1 VKPGFCPQCGAAAA
15 PNARFCHICGTEI
28 PANLPLNTPS
38 PRKRGFPWKV
48 VAGIL
53 VLLVVYSAGRSSTS
67 PSRTQ
72 QMAMTA
78 KTATASVP
86 TSTPN
91 ATMRARIA
99 ADQTQEAKQQRIDDA
114 TATAVGKAEATVA
127 RKTEVAEG
135 TQRAIESSTATA
147 EAKGTSIAAQQA
159 RVVEETRTA
168 KAEAELA
175 ATATT
180 VAIVNATAEQATLT
194 AEQTRVARTATAEAQ
209 TATSVSLTATAM
221 PTPTAT
227 ATPQPTATPAPTAT
241 PLPTATPTPVPIG
254 STVDVPAPLGTT
266 LTADGLAVTVESAYF
281 DYGFANAIP
290 RGGYKVMIVQVT
302 IRNDGDGNQ
311 SYNASSFSG
320 IDANTD
326 VAYNPVTLDD
336 VGVLLRDGNLQPGQY
351 VSGTVLIE
359 VQETAT
365 NVIIKY
371 DPNMFTT
378 EDLYWS

>member
-1 VKPGFCPQCGAAAA
+1 M
-15 PNARFCHICGTEI
+15 
-28 PANLPLNTPS
+28 
-38 PRKRGFPWKV
+38 
-48 VAGIL
+48 
-53 VLLVVYSAGRSSTS
+53 S

-72 QMAMTA
+72 QLAMTA
-78 KTATASVP
+78 KTAKTATSSVP
-86 TSTPN
+86 TSTPD
-91 ATMRARIA
+91 ATMRAKVA
-99 ADQTQEAKQQRIDDA
+99 VKQTQEAKQQRIDDA
-114 TATAVGKAEATVA
+114 TATAVVKAESTVA
-127 RKTEVAEG
+127 RKTEVAEA
-135 TQRAIESSTATA
+135 TQSVIDFSTATA
-147 EAKGTSIAAQQA
+147 EAEVTATAAHQT
-159 RVVEETRTA
+159 RVVEDTRIA
-168 KAEAELA
+168 RAEAEQA
-175 ATATT
+175 STATA
-180 VAIVNATAEQATLT
+180 VAIVNATAEQATHVV
-194 AEQTRVARTATAEAQ
+194 EQTQVARSAIAVAE
-209 TATSVSLTATAM
+209 TSTSVSLTATTM

-227 ATPQPTATPAPTAT
+227 ATPPPTPTPVPTAT

-254 STVDVPAPLGTT
+254 SAVDVPAPLGTT

-290 RGGYKVMIVQVT
+290 RGGYKVLIAQVT

-320 IDANTD
+320 IDANTN
-326 VAYNPVTLDD
+326 VSYNPVTLDN
-336 VGVLLRDGNLQPGQY
+336 VGVLLRDGSLQPGQY